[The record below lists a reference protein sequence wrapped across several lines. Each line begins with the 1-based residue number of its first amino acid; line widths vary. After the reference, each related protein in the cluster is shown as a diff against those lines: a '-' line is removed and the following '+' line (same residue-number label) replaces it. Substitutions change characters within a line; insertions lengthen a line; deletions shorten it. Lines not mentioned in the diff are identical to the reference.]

1 MNISLTP
8 ELDDF
13 VRQQVETGLYQSASE
28 VVRDGLRLLMDREQI
43 RKLRLDELRKKVA
56 IGIEE
61 LDRGESVGMEELLHE
76 LRTSQDKAAE

>member
-1 MNISLTP
+1 MTP

>member
-43 RKLRLDELRKKVA
+43 RKLRLDELRKKIA

-61 LDRGESVGMEELLHE
+61 LDRGESVGMEELFRE
-76 LRTSQDKAAE
+76 LRAGQDKPAQ

>member
-1 MNISLTP
+1 MNVSLTP

-13 VRQQVETGLYQSASE
+13 IRLQVETGLYQSASE

-43 RKLRLDELRKKVA
+43 RRLRIDELRKKIA

-61 LDRGESVGMEELLHE
+61 LDRGESVGMEELFHE
-76 LRTSQDKAAE
+76 LRAPHDRRAQ

>member
-13 VRQQVETGLYQSASE
+13 VRHQVETGLYQSASE
-28 VVRDGLRLLMDREQI
+28 VVRDGLRLLMDRQEI
-43 RKLRLDELRKKVA
+43 RKLRFDELRKKIA

-61 LDRGESVGMEELLHE
+61 LDRDESVDMDELFRE
-76 LRTSQDKAAE
+76 LRTLQDEPGQ